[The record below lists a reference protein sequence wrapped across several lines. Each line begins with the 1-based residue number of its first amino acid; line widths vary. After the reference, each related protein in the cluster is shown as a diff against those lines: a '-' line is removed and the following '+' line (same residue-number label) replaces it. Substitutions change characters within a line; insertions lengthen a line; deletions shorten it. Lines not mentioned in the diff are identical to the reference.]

1 MRICGICT
9 CGSHDLDQE
18 KRLLSTSQVCNFFV
32 FFFFLSRIKE
42 LFPFLIDHILNV
54 FAIKDK

>member
-1 MRICGICT
+1 MEFVRVVRMTSIKKK
-9 CGSHDLDQE
+9 DYFQ
-18 KRLLSTSQVCNFFV
+18 LLKYVISLF

-54 FAIKDK
+54 SAIKDK